1 MYTPLCT
8 WRKGRASMTRICKD
22 ILKHDRY
29 ILLYRNSVWG
39 ENLQIEI
46 ALFVSM
52 SLHEVL
58 R

>member
-1 MYTPLCT
+1 M
-8 WRKGRASMTRICKD
+8 SRICKD

-29 ILLYRNSVWG
+29 ILLYRNSVWV